1 MSLNM
6 SWKNFR
12 SIHGEEGSRSKFENL
27 MYDLLCREYPS
38 DKVHKTDSSRGGD
51 GGVDIFVERDGGIDI
66 YQCKFFPDKIENTQW
81 KQIQTSFENSMKT
94 AEKEGVKVLKWCL
107 CTPFISNREPVEP
120 WKRWNTFVDA
130 NNGRIEDS
138 MVWIDGASIIQKL
151 ENSALE
157 DLQFKYFMSGEGGI
171 QTSVSWL
178 EADIDFQQA
187 KSVRRLSAHLSV
199 SWKTRWLY
207 DDRLTVTTTKSTN
220 GASSENAGNAA
231 YASDGNVPGGQPLVR
246 LTHTQLRLLSVLVQ
260 GEGATVSWAELYR
273 RGIVMQREVDE
284 ARGLWEESTDQN
296 KSEDDI
302 RYKQQELAVLSENEQ
317 SGNEGSED
325 DISRIL
331 KDLSTLLQDEQS
343 GDEEPESK
351 AHVVAAINEL
361 YAAEPA
367 LQGIVKPAKNGTG
380 YYLDQSGTAL
390 KNAGSSYFSR
400 KKEVVKND
408 WKRLS
413 PNEAGY
419 SNTGVWLRRYY
430 TEICNNFETRISNSG
445 SSSESEEEVFGR
457 YKMVQAYAN
466 AFAKEDGSD
475 KTQAML
481 DYVEKW
487 YYGIQSD
494 KDRVRY
500 SMPEDETDDNRYG
513 RVLILHGQPG
523 DGKTTFCKKA
533 VYAHCF
539 EGWLKDVPQVL
550 RISLNPN
557 DSNREI
563 VLGGELNLPRA
574 MSIVNSAGNGRT
586 YFYCDPM
593 DLEEGALI
601 IFDGYDEL
609 SGELLHVENASTFRK
624 FYERVKEFAKDSY
637 CNIVITSRTMCIE
650 QELKQDRYENV
661 AQFAPMT
668 PDQQDALIDRMIE
681 LDGGPERS
689 DLKAYKEKLSKLR
702 KKSRLNEL
710 MEIPS
715 LFRRFTDEKD
725 AETPAELYS
734 HLFHSLMSL
743 RNRED
748 IKSLLGEYEKMAAG
762 VFNYNDDTCPYGKEG
777 EGWPFAQE
785 PDEKSRELIY
795 LFLTKNGP
803 GEIGQLG
810 FLHRAFYQFFLA
822 RYIVSQLLDVKY
834 KDANGRLQG
843 EDESGETP
851 AMRFIRLFLSLRASR
866 ITDPDMWQMMTDIVR
881 MRGAEKRDVFSETT
895 VKIENIKSVL
905 ECFNDEK
912 IYAKALM
919 EDIESREGSK
929 AECSSLPAAENAFF
943 NLMGS
948 LTAMEKGCLAAAD
961 TLAKKEE
968 LTCSHDTYTNICELL
983 RRGHYAKIYF
993 EGQNLIGCKLQG
1005 AHLEEARMSGGYL
1018 RGADLS
1024 EACLAGADL
1033 TRAKLNGAKLARVNL
1048 FGAQLK
1054 EVSLKDAV
1062 LERADLRGV
1071 DLTGAHLEN
1080 AHLEGVDLQ
1089 NADLTEARLSG
1100 AFLTGANLKGACLKN
1115 TWLDGAHV
1123 EWAHFEAAV
1132 LTDAHLDGAHL
1143 ERCHM
1148 EGAVLVGTD
1157 FSNATL
1163 NGAYMQGAYL
1173 DGTRKDENGIWK
1185 GTAHGGAIL
1194 TGSNLK
1200 GAGLEGAFLSEEQ
1213 YRYARKSGAL
1223 GLPPEIPDGK
1233 RLLPPETFQDKRL
1246 SGVVKMQNRRSID
1259 IRSQDRMIPFG
1270 NYYRQGT
1277 EKEPLFW
1284 RVLRREYDKVL
1295 MITEEL
1301 VDCQVYN
1308 KKYEDITWEQGYLR
1322 KWMNEDFM
1330 HEAFTEKEQREIA
1343 VVCNQNPDNKE
1354 YGAKGGNP
1362 TWDRIFALSTDET
1375 EKYFSD
1381 DMDQS
1386 AAVTPYVK
1394 RQGGFFSGSN
1404 TTSDGQPAGWWWL
1417 RSPGIDGDCASV
1429 VSPAGGVD
1437 SVGGGV
1443 DNGGVS
1449 VRPALWLNL

>member
-66 YQCKFFPDKIENTQW
+66 YQCKFFPDKMENTQW

-151 ENSALE
+151 ENPALE

-207 DDRLTVTTTKSTN
+207 DDRLTAATTKSTN

-246 LTHTQLRLLSVLVQ
+246 LTPTQLRLLSVLVQ
-260 GEGATVSWAELYR
+260 GEGAVVSWDELYR
-273 RGIVMQREVDE
+273 RGIVMQRELDE
-284 ARGLWEESTDQN
+284 ALGLREESADQN
-296 KSEDDI
+296 EPNDNI
-302 RYKQQELAVLSENEQ
+302 RH
-317 SGNEGSED
+317 
-325 DISRIL
+325 IL
-331 KDLSTLLQDEQS
+331 KEPFARREIEQNS
-343 GDEEPESK
+343 DEEPEIK
-351 AHVVAAINEL
+351 IRIVTAITELCAA
-361 YAAEPA
+361 APA
-367 LQGIVKPAKNGTG
+367 LLNIIKPAENGAG
-380 YYLDQSGTAL
+380 YYISQSGTAL
-390 KNAGSSYFSR
+390 KNTDSGFFSR
-400 KKEVVKND
+400 KKKVVQKD
-408 WKRLS
+408 WQKLYS
-413 PNEAGY
+413 NGKDY

-445 SSSESEEEVFGR
+445 NSSESEEEVFGR

-574 MSIVNSAGNGRT
+574 MCIVNSAGNGRT
-586 YFYCDPM
+586 YYYCDPM

-681 LDGGPERS
+681 LDGGSERS

-702 KKSRLNEL
+702 KKPRLNEL

-715 LFRRFTDEKD
+715 LFRMVVRRRFTDEKD

-777 EGWPFAQE
+777 EDWPFAQE

-822 RYIVSQLLDVKY
+822 RYIVTQLLDVKY
-834 KDANGRLQG
+834 KDANGRLRG
-843 EDESGETP
+843 VDESGKTP

-881 MRGAEKRDVFSETT
+881 MRGAGKRDVFSETT

-905 ECFNDEK
+905 ECFDDEK

-929 AECSSLPAAENAFF
+929 AEYSSLPAAENAFF

-961 TLAKKEE
+961 SLAKKEE

-983 RRGHYAKIYF
+983 RRGHYAKINF
-993 EGQNLIGCKLQG
+993 EGQNLAGCKLQG

-1033 TRAKLNGAKLARVNL
+1033 TRAKLNGAKLARANL

-1089 NADLTEARLSG
+1089 NANLTEARLSG

-1115 TWLDGAHV
+1115 AWLDGAHV

-1223 GLPPEIPDGK
+1223 GLLPEIPDGK

-1246 SGVVKMQNRRSID
+1246 SGVVKMQNQRSID

-1343 VVCNQNPDNKE
+1343 VVCNQNPDNRKH
-1354 YGAKGGNP
+1354 GTKGGNP
-1362 TWDRIFALSTDET
+1362 TWDRIFALSTDEA
-1375 EKYFSD
+1375 EKYFRN
-1381 DMDQS
+1381 DMDRR
-1386 AAVTPYVK
+1386 AAVTPYAK
-1394 RQGGFFSGSN
+1394 RQGGFVSSSN
-1404 TTSDGQPAGWWWL
+1404 TTPDGQPTGWWWL
-1417 RSPGIDGDCASV
+1417 RSPGDSSNIASIV
-1429 VSPAGGVD
+1429 GS
-1437 SVGGGV
+1437 GGGV
-1443 DNGGVS
+1443 YSVGYDVNYKFIS